1 MAKSNKKKS
10 KRAKAN
16 RFGIVMTDRIRLFLA
31 ACAAMSFVVVVIIAL
46 WK

>member
-16 RFGIVMTDRIRLFLA
+16 RFGIVMTNKIRLFLV
-31 ACAAMSFVVVVIIAL
+31 ACAVFGFVVVGIIAL

>member
-1 MAKSNKKKS
+1 MAKSVKKKS

-16 RFGIVMTDRIRLFLA
+16 RFGIVMTNRIRLFLA
-31 ACAAMSFVVVVIIAL
+31 ACAVTGFVVVAFIAL

>member
-1 MAKSNKKKS
+1 MAKSSKKKS

-16 RFGIVMTDRIRLFLA
+16 RFGIVMTNRIRLFLA
-31 ACAAMSFVVVVIIAL
+31 GCAVLGFVVVGIIAL